1 MFRAIL
7 FQFGAVAITTVLL
20 GLFVGERGAISGAL
34 GGAASFIPNA
44 LFALRLAVA
53 ARRPG
58 GPGVVSFFLGE
69 FIKIAATIGL
79 LVVAVKSYPEMHWPS
94 MLLGL
99 AVTLQASFLAFWK
112 KS

>member
-7 FQFGAVAITTVLL
+7 FQLGAVGITAGLL
-20 GLFVGERGAISGAL
+20 GLLVGERGAASAAI
-34 GGAASFIPNA
+34 GGFACLLPNA

-53 ARRPG
+53 AKQSG
-58 GPGVVSFFLGE
+58 GAKVFTFFLGE
-69 FIKIAATIGL
+69 VVKIAATIGL
-79 LVVAVKSYPEMHWPS
+79 LAVAAKSYPDLHWPS